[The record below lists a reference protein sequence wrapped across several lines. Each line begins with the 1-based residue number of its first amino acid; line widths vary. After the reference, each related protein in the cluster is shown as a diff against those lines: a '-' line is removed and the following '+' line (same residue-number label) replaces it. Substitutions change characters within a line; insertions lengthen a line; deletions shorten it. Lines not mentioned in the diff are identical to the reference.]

1 MTDPSISNLELST
14 PDIMRENVERLAELF
29 PSVATEV
36 ADAEGN
42 PQKAIDFDALRDLL
56 GDVAE
61 GQRERYQ
68 FTWPGKTEA
77 KLEARK
83 PCDKTL
89 RPHPEKS
96 VDWDATQ
103 NVYIEGDNL
112 DALKV
117 MRETYAG
124 KVKLIYIDPPYNTGH
139 DFIYD
144 DDFAQTHE
152 EYAAQSGEYDE
163 EGGRLVANSEGNGR
177 FHSDWCSM
185 MYPRLL
191 LARDLLSSDGA
202 IFVSIDDNESA
213 NLRKICDEVFG
224 AVCFVGD
231 ISWQRTYSIRND
243 SKGVPREVE
252 HLLCYSKSADWQP
265 YQLPRTADM
274 NSKYSNPD
282 GDKSD
287 WRTDNAFAPN
297 AATHQGMVYAIQHP
311 FTGEFLYPA
320 NGSCWR
326 YQQDQM
332 LEIMNGWC
340 PYKLVDIHDEARRA
354 EVCGIDPS
362 QVRPNVKA
370 ILLSETLERSKLSA
384 RAVYEKG
391 PWPRFFFTKNGIGS
405 IARKTYLS
413 DVGGRLATNFWPFS
427 ETGHTDEAKKELQK
441 LFDGSAPFD
450 TPKPVRLMDRILT
463 IASNPDS
470 LVFDFF
476 SGSASMAEAVVHKNA
491 EDGGTRRFVLVQ
503 IPEKASGEYATL
515 CDIGEERI
523 RRAGKKI
530 AEEVD
535 VSNRQLKIGEDPKPV
550 PDIGFRVFSIDSS
563 NFLDTYIEPG
573 EQTQA
578 SLLSLVDNLKEDRTP
593 EDLLFQVLPAF
604 RIPYSA
610 HVEKMDIASAACFNV
625 NDGQLIACFD
635 TEVSTAVIEKIAQ
648 LKPIYA
654 VFRDASFASDS
665 DAANFEE
672 LFKTYSPDTVRR
684 VI

>member
-1 MTDPSISNLELST
+1 MTNPSISNLELST
-14 PDIMRENVERLAELF
+14 PDITRENVERLAELF

-89 RPHPEKS
+89 RPRPEKS
-96 VDWDATQ
+96 VDWDTTQ

-144 DDFAQTHE
+144 DDFAQTRE
-152 EYAAQSGEYDE
+152 EYGAQSGDFDE
-163 EGGRLVANSEGNGR
+163 EGGRLVANTEGNGR

-191 LARDLLSSDGA
+191 LARDLLSDDGA
-202 IFVSIDDNESA
+202 IFISIDSNEIK
-213 NLRKICDEVFG
+213 NLRAICDEVFG
-224 AVCFVGD
+224 AQNFKNCIAV
-231 ISWQRTYSIRND
+231 RR
-243 SKGVPREVE
+243 GVKNVQAQFADVAALAQGHEYILV
-252 HLLCYSKSADWQP
+252 YSKNSDTRFSKL
-265 YQLPRTADM
+265 QLSHAGKPGKWDTFWRGTDRPTMRYELLGA
-274 NSKYSNPD
+274 NPTS
-282 GDKSD
+282 GQ
-287 WRTDNAFAPN
+287 WRWEKGR
-297 AATHQGMVYAIQHP
+297 AATAVMNYEKYLSEYAEGMSLDEYYLDHLTATNEKLNFVRKNEEGTIQYYVP
-311 FTGEFLYPA
+311 PSTG
-320 NGSCWR
+320 
-326 YQQDQM
+326 
-332 LEIMNGWC
+332 
-340 PYKLVDIHDEARRA
+340 K
-354 EVCGIDPS
+354 
-362 QVRPNVKA
+362 
-370 ILLSETLERSKLSA
+370 LLSDNWMDLTLS
-384 RAVYEKG
+384 G
-391 PWPRFFFTKNGIGS
+391 
-405 IARKTYLS
+405 
-413 DVGGRLATNFWPFS
+413 S
-427 ETGHTDEAKKELQK
+427 ETGI
-441 LFDGSAPFD
+441 FDYEKSVG
-450 TPKPVRLMDRILT
+450 LIERIVVWAT
-463 IASNPDS
+463 AANSI
-470 LVFDFF
+470 VFDFF
-476 SGSASMAEAVVHKNA
+476 SGSATTAHAVMKCNA
-491 EDGGTRRFVLVQ
+491 VDGGKRQYVLVQ
-503 IPEKASGEYATL
+503 LPEIRDENTKSIDGNLKTI

-523 RRAGKKI
+523 RRAGKKVAKEI
-530 AEEVD
+530 GE
-535 VSNRQLKIGEDPKPV
+535 SNRQLKLGESPKPV

-563 NFLDTYIEPG
+563 NFLDTYSEPG
-573 EQTQA
+573 EQAQA
-578 SLLSLVDNLKEDRTP
+578 SLLSLVDNLKEGRTP

-654 VFRDASFASDS
+654 VFRDASFAGDS